1 MSEIYSQDVNRVRGV
16 NPVAKWAVVLTR
28 ATSEYHLTLYEVI
41 LCMVSVP
48 ISSRVTFTRNMASM
62 AILSLWINSQIENG
76 SVAKWER
83 YVIHYRDRTVR
94 FLFTSYVYVERSWKR
109 DLESGAN
116 VAYKDIKITEYIKLT
131 NSSV

>member
-1 MSEIYSQDVNRVRGV
+1 MSEIYSQGVNRVRGV
-16 NPVAKWAVVLTR
+16 NPMAKWAVVLTR

-48 ISSRVTFTRNMASM
+48 ISSRVTFTCNTASM

-83 YVIHYRDRTVR
+83 YVIHYLDRTVR
-94 FLFTSYVYVERSWKR
+94 FLFTSCVYVERSWKR

-116 VAYKDIKITEYIKLT
+116 VAYKDIKITEYITLT